1 MKKESDT
8 PNPLGFYG
16 KSKLA
21 GDATLSNLASSYSVV
36 RTNNPLG
43 LHKTKKSFPLWVKEN
58 FESKK
63 DPVLVDQ
70 FTYTARVSGL
80 SKMLIWVMTRQITG
94 IIHLAGKTR
103 ISRYHLA
110 ELISEKISLDKKL
123 SILTKIDEIC

>member
-21 GDATLSNLASSYSVV
+21 GDAALSNLASFYSIV
-36 RTNNPLG
+36 RTNTPFG

-63 DPVLVDQ
+63 DTCTCRSVYIFCMCIQ
-70 FTYTARVSGL
+70 
-80 SKMLIWVMTRQITG
+80 
-94 IIHLAGKTR
+94 
-103 ISRYHLA
+103 
-110 ELISEKISLDKKL
+110 
-123 SILTKIDEIC
+123 SIKNANLGYN